1 MKDFAGNI
9 AVITGA
15 GSGFGREFARLAAS
29 LGMNLALAD
38 IQADAL
44 DAITQELRGKNTEV
58 LALRTDVSREADMSE
73 FADAVFAKFGNVHL
87 LFNNA
92 GVADGGFIWESSLRD
107 WEWVL
112 GVNLWSV
119 IYGVKFFVPRMLA
132 QQTPG
137 HIINTASVAGLVT
150 PQMLG
155 VYNVSKHG
163 VVALS
168 ETLYHDLRVAN
179 SDIGVTVLCPAFVDT
194 GINDSA
200 RNRPADLQD
209 GAAETESQRQA
220 RAQTAK
226 ASSAGRLSAA
236 QVAEKTFD
244 CIRENQFYCI
254 THPRILDAVA
264 LRLDDIARQ
273 RNPSDPFAHKPEAA
287 FNAR

>member
-1 MKDFAGNI
+1 
-9 AVITGA
+9 
-15 GSGFGREFARLAAS
+15 
-29 LGMNLALAD
+29 MNLALAD

-264 LRLDDIARQ
+264 LRLEDIARQ

>member
-29 LGMNLALAD
+29 LGMKLALAD

>member
-29 LGMNLALAD
+29 LGMKLALAD
-38 IQADAL
+38 IQADVL
-44 DAITQELRGKNTEV
+44 NAIAQELRDKNTEV

-244 CIRENQFYCI
+244 CIRDNQFYCI
-254 THPRILDAVA
+254 THPKILNAVA
-264 LRLDDIARQ
+264 LRLEDITRQ

>member
-29 LGMNLALAD
+29 LGMKLALAD

-264 LRLDDIARQ
+264 LRLEDIARQ